1 MVGRLMAS
9 IITTTFNNYLD
20 LKPPTL
26 HKTYFSCVTTVFA
39 LIELSLSLSTVSDC
53 VVRTDRGEVVR
64 VALYEIEWRVEML
77 AIVEDAILELD
88 LPLTASSVPVFK
100 QSSQCLP
107 S

>member
-1 MVGRLMAS
+1 MAS

-26 HKTYFSCVTTVFA
+26 HKTYFSCATTVFV

-53 VVRTDRGEVVR
+53 VVSSDRGEVVR
-64 VALYEIEWRVEML
+64 VALYEIEWRVGML
-77 AIVEDAILELD
+77 AIVEDAIMELN
-88 LPLTASSVPVFK
+88 LFPASTAPAVPVFK
-100 QSSQCLP
+100 QSGRCLP